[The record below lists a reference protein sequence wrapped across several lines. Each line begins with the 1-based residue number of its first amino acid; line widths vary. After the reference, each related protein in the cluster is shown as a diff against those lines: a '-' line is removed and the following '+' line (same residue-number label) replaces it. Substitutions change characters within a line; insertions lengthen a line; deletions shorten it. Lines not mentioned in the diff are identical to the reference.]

1 MMTNSDVTIFNLR
14 IGADRREKLCAT
26 RILGVSWYGTKGE
39 TVLDTV
45 RKDKAKCVIRIPATA
60 TVEAGKQYIS
70 EEKYKK
76 LSDEE
81 AERYWTIQKGAY
93 IVRGQYVVAGQW
105 LFDTFSFRQGIILK
119 DTIEELAKLR
129 QHDEDFVTVTE
140 YADNTIRGTD
150 RTKHWRIGG
159 A

>member
-14 IGADRREKLCAT
+14 IGSDRREKLCAT
-26 RILGVSWYGTKGE
+26 RIMGVSWYGTKGE
-39 TVLDTV
+39 AVSDTD

-81 AERYWTIQKGAY
+81 AERYVCEPSSSSSVVSYTSVFPFEARLIKSQDAVNALYHVGRNHLTGSDAEFEYCRVELWDQK
-93 IVRGQYVVAGQW
+93 QSESTPVAKG
-105 LFDTFSFRQGIILK
+105 F
-119 DTIEELAKLR
+119 
-129 QHDEDFVTVTE
+129 
-140 YADNTIRGTD
+140 
-150 RTKHWRIGG
+150 
-159 A
+159 

>member
-14 IGADRREKLCAT
+14 IGSDRREKLCAT
-26 RILGVSWYGTKGE
+26 RIMGVSWYGTKGE
-39 TVLDTV
+39 AVSDTD

-81 AERYWTIQKGAY
+81 AEVLDYPEGSLYRARTVCGG
-93 IVRGQYVVAGQW
+93 RTVA
-105 LFDTFSFRQGIILK
+105 
-119 DTIEELAKLR
+119 
-129 QHDEDFVTVTE
+129 V
-140 YADNTIRGTD
+140 
-150 RTKHWRIGG
+150 
-159 A
+159 

>member
-39 TVLDTV
+39 TVLDTD

-150 RTKHWRIGG
+150 RTKHLRIGG

>member
-26 RILGVSWYGTKGE
+26 RIMGVSWYGAKGE
-39 TVLDTV
+39 AVSDTD

-93 IVRGQYVVAGQW
+93 IVRVQYVVA
-105 LFDTFSFRQGIILK
+105 
-119 DTIEELAKLR
+119 
-129 QHDEDFVTVTE
+129 
-140 YADNTIRGTD
+140 
-150 RTKHWRIGG
+150 
-159 A
+159 

>member
-14 IGADRREKLCAT
+14 IGSDRREKLRAT
-26 RILGVSWYGTKGE
+26 RIMGVSWYGTKGE
-39 TVLDTV
+39 AVSDTD
-45 RKDKAKCVIRIPATA
+45 RKDKAKCVIRIPVTA

-81 AERYWTIQKGAY
+81 AEGYWTIQKGAY

-119 DTIEELAKLR
+119 ETIEELAKLR

-150 RTKHWRIGG
+150 RTKHWRIVG

>member
-1 MMTNSDVTIFNLR
+1 MTINSDVTIFNLR
-14 IGADRREKLCAT
+14 IGADRREKFYAT
-26 RILGVSWYGTKGE
+26 RIMGVSWYGTKEE
-39 TVLDTV
+39 TVSDTD

-76 LSDEE
+76 LSDEDVE
-81 AERYWTIQKGAY
+81 KYWTIQKNAY
-93 IVRGQYVVAGQW
+93 IMRGTYEGEIP
-105 LFDTFSFRQGIILK
+105 DNPLK
-119 DTIEELAKLR
+119 SIENLVTIT
-129 QHDEDFVTVTE
+129 DF
-140 YADNTIRGTD
+140 ADNTIRGTN

>member
-26 RILGVSWYGTKGE
+26 RIMGVSWYGTKGE
-39 TVLDTV
+39 TVSDTD

-76 LSDEE
+76 LSDEDVE
-81 AERYWTIQKGAY
+81 KYWTIQKNAY
-93 IVRGQYVVAGQW
+93 IMRGTYEGEIP
-105 LFDTFSFRQGIILK
+105 DNPLK
-119 DTIEELAKLR
+119 SIENLVTI
-129 QHDEDFVTVTE
+129 TE
-140 YADNTIRGTD
+140 FADNTIRGTN
-150 RTKHWRIGG
+150 RTKHWRIGV

>member
-1 MMTNSDVTIFNLR
+1 MTTNSDVTIFNLR

-26 RILGVSWYGTKGE
+26 RIMGVSWYGTKGE
-39 TVLDTV
+39 TVSDTD
-45 RKDKAKCVIRIPATA
+45 RSDKAKCVIRIPVTA

-93 IVRGQYVVAGQW
+93 IVRGQYVVAGH
-105 LFDTFSFRQGIILK
+105 LK
-119 DTIEELAKLR
+119 ETIEELAKLR
-129 QHDEDFVTVTE
+129 QRDEDFVTVTE
-140 YADNTIRGTD
+140 YADNTIRGTG

>member
-1 MMTNSDVTIFNLR
+1 M
-14 IGADRREKLCAT
+14 
-26 RILGVSWYGTKGE
+26 GVSWYEQRERRYRTQ
-39 TVLDTV
+39 TV
-45 RKDKAKCVIRIPATA
+45 RIRQKCVIRIPATA

-119 DTIEELAKLR
+119 ETIEELAKLR

-140 YADNTIRGTD
+140 YADNTIRGTN
-150 RTKHWRIGG
+150 RTKHWRIWGCVMALKKITTPKG
-159 A
+159 SIINSREQEMRS

>member
-1 MMTNSDVTIFNLR
+1 MTINSDVTIFNIR
-14 IGADRREKLCAT
+14 IGADRREKFYAT
-26 RILGVSWYGTKGE
+26 RIMGVSWYGTKEE
-39 TVLDTV
+39 TVSDTD

-76 LSDEE
+76 LSDEDVE
-81 AERYWTIQKGAY
+81 KYWTIQKNAY
-93 IVRGQYVVAGQW
+93 IMRGTYEGEIP
-105 LFDTFSFRQGIILK
+105 DNPLK
-119 DTIEELAKLR
+119 SIENLVTIT
-129 QHDEDFVTVTE
+129 DF
-140 YADNTIRGTD
+140 ADNTIRGTN

>member
-1 MMTNSDVTIFNLR
+1 MTTNSDVTIFNLR
-14 IGADRREKLCAT
+14 IGADRREKFYAT
-26 RILGVSWYGTKGE
+26 RILGASWYGSKGQS
-39 TVLDTV
+39 VSDTD
-45 RKDKAKCVIRIPATA
+45 RKGTAQYTIRIPVTA
-60 TVEAGKQYIS
+60 TVEGGKQYIS

-81 AERYWTIQKGAY
+81 AERYWTIQKNAY
-93 IVRGQYVVAGQW
+93 IMRGEYVVAGQW
-105 LFDTFSFRQGIILK
+105 LFDTFSFRSGVILK
-119 DTIEELAKLR
+119 EAIEDLAKLR
-129 QHDEDFVTVTE
+129 KHDEDFITITE

>member
-1 MMTNSDVTIFNLR
+1 MTINSDVTIFNFR
-14 IGADRREKLCAT
+14 IGADRREKFYAT
-26 RILGVSWYGTKGE
+26 RIMGVSWYGTKGE
-39 TVLDTV
+39 TVSDTN

-76 LSDEE
+76 LSDEDVE
-81 AERYWTIQKGAY
+81 KYWTIQKNAY
-93 IVRGQYVVAGQW
+93 IMRGTYEGEIP
-105 LFDTFSFRQGIILK
+105 DNPLK
-119 DTIEELAKLR
+119 SIENLVTI
-129 QHDEDFVTVTE
+129 TE
-140 YADNTIRGTD
+140 FADNTIRGTN

>member
-1 MMTNSDVTIFNLR
+1 MTINSDVTIFNLR
-14 IGADRREKLCAT
+14 IGADRREKFYAT

-39 TVLDTV
+39 TVSDTD

-70 EEKYKK
+70 EGKYKK
-76 LSDEE
+76 LSDEDVE
-81 AERYWTIQKGAY
+81 KYWTIQKNAY
-93 IVRGQYVVAGQW
+93 IMRGTYEGEIP
-105 LFDTFSFRQGIILK
+105 DNPLK
-119 DTIEELAKLR
+119 SIENLVTI
-129 QHDEDFVTVTE
+129 TE
-140 YADNTIRGTD
+140 FADNTIRGTD